1 MHKQCGHAH
10 GSQSYSEPRHH
21 RISLPV
27 EGLVGDEV
35 IFSIPQ
41 SLSASNKIPV
51 NLIMITS
58 VMVVVTGNGDRDR
71 QREVRQ
77 HKSPFFNS

>member
-10 GSQSYSEPRHH
+10 GSQSCSEPHH
-21 RISLPV
+21 HHISLPV
-27 EGLVGDEV
+27 EGLVGDGV

-51 NLIMITS
+51 NLITTTS
-58 VMVVVTGNGDRDR
+58 VIVVVTSHGDRGR
-71 QREVRQ
+71 QREIRQ
-77 HKSPFFNS
+77 LKSPFFNS